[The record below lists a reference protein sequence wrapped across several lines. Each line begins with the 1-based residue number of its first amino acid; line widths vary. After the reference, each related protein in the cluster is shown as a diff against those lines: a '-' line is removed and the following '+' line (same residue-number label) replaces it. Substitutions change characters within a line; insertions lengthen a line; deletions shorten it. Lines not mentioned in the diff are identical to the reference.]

1 MSHCI
6 CDGLHPGVYRVGTKF
21 MALEIARYSVM
32 LAKWLVE
39 NREITDSCIEET
51 VEQFNILREVPNDI
65 DTIWTELNR
74 AIAK

>member
-1 MSHCI
+1 M
-6 CDGLHPGVYRVGTKF
+6 GTKF